1 MGIVYKIL
9 CNETGECYIGSA
21 NTKQCYIGRKSE
33 HKTKDG
39 CSSKQIIE
47 RDNYTFSIVEENI
60 FIDIEL
66 RKREQYWI
74 DTSHHVINTNR
85 AYQSKE
91 QRKEYQKEWREK
103 NKDQNKLTKSLYY
116 EKNKEKISQICKEY
130 YEKNKEEITMRC
142 NEYREKNKEKI
153 RQHKN
158 EQFVCEC
165 GGKYTQSH
173 KSRHLKTKKHQ
184 NYLIELL

>member
-91 QRKEYQKEWREK
+91 QRKEYQK
-103 NKDQNKLTKSLYY
+103 
-116 EKNKEKISQICKEY
+116 
-130 YEKNKEEITMRC
+130 NKEEITMRC
-142 NEYREKNKEKI
+142 KEYREKNKEKI